1 MYSELRLC
9 IDTLG
14 IICIVLGL
22 SLFVGTKRETL
33 WDKDNLV
40 GLLLVGIALS
50 THGGFDTFLRSSPR
64 ATFSGYDLGWTR
76 SGEAASASGRMWLYD
91 IGYPPTNDW
100 VGAPSRAVYIPAS
113 REMPDAA
120 WNTDEV
126 WLLRT
131 TYRTRDLQAVRI
143 EGQPV
148 PSAEAAGMRT
158 WTWQSD
164 EPLMRPAV
172 EAVIGLALILGAA
185 VKLLT
190 RRDTPDASSLHI
202 AFVEN
207 DPHRY

>member
-14 IICIVLGL
+14 IVCVVLGL
-22 SLFVGTKRETL
+22 SLFAGTKRETL
-33 WDKDNLV
+33 WDNDNLV
-40 GLLLVGIALS
+40 GLLLIGIALS

-76 SGEAASASGRMWLYD
+76 SGEAASAAGQMWLYD

-100 VGAPSRAVYIPAS
+100 VGAPSRAVYIPSS
-113 REMPDAA
+113 RKMPDAA
-120 WNTDEV
+120 WNTDKV

-148 PSAEAAGMRT
+148 PSAAGTRP
-158 WTWQSD
+158 WTWDSD

-172 EAVIGLALILGAA
+172 EAVIGVSLMLGAA
-185 VKLLT
+185 VKFLT
-190 RRDTPDASSLHI
+190 RRGTPDSSSLHI
-202 AFVEN
+202 AFVGKA
-207 DPHRY
+207 PRR